1 MFVLGHVGIGRRLAA
16 LVDDRLPVAALV
28 VGTLLPDLIDKP
40 LYYSR
45 MWSYI
50 SCTRTFG
57 HTGLLLV
64 AIVAIAYWRRSR
76 ALKALALGVATH
88 LFLDFMGDSVDAWQ
102 NSSTAVALSWPV
114 ASTHFTDSYIP
125 SLRDHALA
133 LLNWPTVVG
142 EVVGLGFLARGWW
155 THHRTPSSGE
165 GRPETAAL

>member
-1 MFVLGHVGIGRRLAA
+1 MGHVGIGRRLAA
-16 LVDDRLPVAALV
+16 LVSDSLPATALV
-28 VGTLLPDLIDKP
+28 LGTLLPDLIDKP

-45 MWSYI
+45 MWPYI

-57 HTGLLLV
+57 HTGLLLLVLIAV
-64 AIVAIAYWRRSR
+64 AYARRSI

-102 NSSTAVALSWPV
+102 NSSSAVALSWPV

-125 SLRDHALA
+125 SLREHALA
-133 LLNWPTVVG
+133 LLNLPTVLG
-142 EVVGLGFLARGWW
+142 EVVGLWFLAREWR

-165 GRPETAAL
+165 GRAETAAL

>member
-1 MFVLGHVGIGRRLAA
+1 VLGHDWRDRVRA
-16 LVDDRLPVAALV
+16 LKEEDGGDITVTGSL
-28 VGTLLPDLIDKP
+28 TLLPDLIDKP

-45 MWSYI
+45 MWPYI

-57 HTGLLLV
+57 HTGLLLLVLIAV
-64 AIVAIAYWRRSR
+64 AYARRSI

-102 NSSTAVALSWPV
+102 NSSSAVALSWPV

-125 SLRDHALA
+125 SLREHALA
-133 LLNWPTVVG
+133 LLNLPTVLG
-142 EVVGLGFLARGWW
+142 EVVGLWFLAREWR

-165 GRPETAAL
+165 GRAETAAL